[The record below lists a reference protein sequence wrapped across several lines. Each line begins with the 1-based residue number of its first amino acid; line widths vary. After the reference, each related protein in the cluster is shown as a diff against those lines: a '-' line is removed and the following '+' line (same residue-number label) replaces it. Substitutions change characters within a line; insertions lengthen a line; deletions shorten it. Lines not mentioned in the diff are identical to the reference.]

1 MGIYQGHFRMC
12 DKLQHE
18 LLRSMELSIKFETV
32 KSGRSIFYI
41 EGFHKNITF
50 LTLKI
55 EFV

>member
-1 MGIYQGHFRMC
+1 MGIYQGHLHMC